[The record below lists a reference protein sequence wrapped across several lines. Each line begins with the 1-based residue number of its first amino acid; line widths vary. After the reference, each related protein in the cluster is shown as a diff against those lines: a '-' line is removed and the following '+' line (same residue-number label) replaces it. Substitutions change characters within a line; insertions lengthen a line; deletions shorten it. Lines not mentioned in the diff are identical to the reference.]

1 MAERG
6 TRDIWFEGVFMRVQV
21 STEETEGR
29 VSVMEQWAPANWS
42 PPTHVH
48 SKEDQVLYI
57 LEGEITAQL
66 GGPDGPTT
74 LVKAGESV
82 FLPRQVP
89 HCFLTGPEGA
99 KLLEKHRDGR
109 LDDIKLWD
117 QALSSD
123 DATNDAPV
131 NTVPGSQTATDTA
144 PLVFSTGTTCL
155 ANSSV

>member
-48 SKEDQVLYI
+48 SREDQVLYI

-74 LVKAGESV
+74 LIKAGESV

-99 KLLEKHRDGR
+99 KLLEINTPGGFEQFHVDAGIEAPEVRIPDPTEP
-109 LDDIKLWD
+109 DIPKLVE
-117 QALSSD
+117 AI
-123 DATNDAPV
+123 APYEAEFV
-131 NTVPGSQTATDTA
+131 GPPMS
-144 PLVFSTGTTCL
+144 
-155 ANSSV
+155 

>member
-1 MAERG
+1 
-6 TRDIWFEGVFMRVQV
+6 MRVQV
-21 STEETEGR
+21 STEETEGS

-99 KLLEKHRDGR
+99 KLLEINTPGGFEQFHVDAGIEAPEVRIPDPTEP
-109 LDDIKLWD
+109 DIPKLVE
-117 QALSSD
+117 AI
-123 DATNDAPV
+123 APYEAEFV
-131 NTVPGSQTATDTA
+131 GPPMS
-144 PLVFSTGTTCL
+144 
-155 ANSSV
+155 

>member
-74 LVKAGESV
+74 LVKAGETV

-99 KLLEKHRDGR
+99 KLLEINTPGGFEQFHVDAGIEAPEVRIPDPTEP
-109 LDDIKLWD
+109 DIPKLVE
-117 QALSSD
+117 AI
-123 DATNDAPV
+123 APYEAEFV
-131 NTVPGSQTATDTA
+131 GPPMS
-144 PLVFSTGTTCL
+144 
-155 ANSSV
+155 

>member
-99 KLLEKHRDGR
+99 KLLEINTPGGFEQFHVDAGIEAPEVRVPDPTEP
-109 LDDIKLWD
+109 DIPKLVE
-117 QALSSD
+117 AI
-123 DATNDAPV
+123 APYEAEFV
-131 NTVPGSQTATDTA
+131 GPPMS
-144 PLVFSTGTTCL
+144 
-155 ANSSV
+155 

>member
-1 MAERG
+1 
-6 TRDIWFEGVFMRVQV
+6 MRVQV

-48 SKEDQVLYI
+48 HKEDQVLYI

-99 KLLEKHRDGR
+99 KLLEINTPGGFEQFHVDAGIEAPEVRVPDPTEP
-109 LDDIKLWD
+109 DIPKLVE
-117 QALSSD
+117 AI
-123 DATNDAPV
+123 APYEAEFV
-131 NTVPGSQTATDTA
+131 GPPMS
-144 PLVFSTGTTCL
+144 
-155 ANSSV
+155 

>member
-1 MAERG
+1 
-6 TRDIWFEGVFMRVQV
+6 MRVQV

-99 KLLEKHRDGR
+99 KLLEINTPGGFEQFHVDAGIEAPEVRVPDPTEP
-109 LDDIKLWD
+109 DIPKLVE
-117 QALSSD
+117 AI
-123 DATNDAPV
+123 APYEAEFV
-131 NTVPGSQTATDTA
+131 GPPMS
-144 PLVFSTGTTCL
+144 
-155 ANSSV
+155 

>member
-21 STEETEGR
+21 STDETEGR
-29 VSVMEQWAPANWS
+29 ISVMEQWAPANWS
-42 PPTHVH
+42 PPAHVH
-48 SKEDQVLYI
+48 GREDQVLYV

-74 LVKAGESV
+74 VVKAGESV

-99 KLLEKHRDGR
+99 KLLEINTPGGFEQFHVDAGVEAPEVRIPDPTEP
-109 LDDIKLWD
+109 DIPKLVE
-117 QALSSD
+117 AIGPYEAEFVGPPMS
-123 DATNDAPV
+123 
-131 NTVPGSQTATDTA
+131 
-144 PLVFSTGTTCL
+144 
-155 ANSSV
+155 

>member
-99 KLLEKHRDGR
+99 KLLEINTPGGFEQFHVDAGIEAPEVRIPDPTEP
-109 LDDIKLWD
+109 DIPKLVE
-117 QALSSD
+117 AI
-123 DATNDAPV
+123 APYEAEFV
-131 NTVPGSQTATDTA
+131 GPPMS
-144 PLVFSTGTTCL
+144 
-155 ANSSV
+155 

>member
-29 VSVMEQWAPANWS
+29 VSVMEQLAPANWS

-99 KLLEKHRDGR
+99 MTVTDVA
-109 LDDIKLWD
+109 DDNTGYGTSVSIY
-117 QALSSD
+117 SSW
-123 DATNDAPV
+123 NR
-131 NTVPGSQTATDTA
+131 S
-144 PLVFSTGTTCL
+144 
-155 ANSSV
+155 

>member
-1 MAERG
+1 
-6 TRDIWFEGVFMRVQV
+6 MRVQV

-99 KLLEKHRDGR
+99 KLLEINTPGGFEQFHVDAGIEAPEVRIPDPTKP
-109 LDDIKLWD
+109 DIPKLVE
-117 QALSSD
+117 AI
-123 DATNDAPV
+123 APYEAEFV
-131 NTVPGSQTATDTA
+131 GPPMS
-144 PLVFSTGTTCL
+144 
-155 ANSSV
+155 

>member
-99 KLLEKHRDGR
+99 KLLEINTPGGFEQFHVDAGIAAPEVRVPDPTEP
-109 LDDIKLWD
+109 DIPKLVE
-117 QALSSD
+117 AI
-123 DATNDAPV
+123 APYEAEFV
-131 NTVPGSQTATDTA
+131 GPPMS
-144 PLVFSTGTTCL
+144 
-155 ANSSV
+155 

>member
-1 MAERG
+1 
-6 TRDIWFEGVFMRVQV
+6 MRVQV

-99 KLLEKHRDGR
+99 KLLEINTPGGFEQFHVDAGIEAPEVRIPDPTEP
-109 LDDIKLWD
+109 DIPKLVE
-117 QALSSD
+117 AI
-123 DATNDAPV
+123 APYEAEFV
-131 NTVPGSQTATDTA
+131 GPPMS
-144 PLVFSTGTTCL
+144 
-155 ANSSV
+155 